1 MTFIQ
6 PIWLASNA
14 LKRAPTFWIPSSNL
28 NKDKL
33 TQNNHQLNLTLS
45 TQSRLINKPT
55 FKLRS
60 V

>member
-6 PIWLASNA
+6 PIWSVSNA
-14 LKRAPTFWIPSSNL
+14 LKRAPTFWITNSNL

-45 TQSRLINKPT
+45 TQSRQLINQH
-55 FKLRS
+55 LN
-60 V
+60 

>member
-14 LKRAPTFWIPSSNL
+14 LKRASTFWIPDSNL

-45 TQSRLINKPT
+45 T
-55 FKLRS
+55 
-60 V
+60 

>member
-1 MTFIQ
+1 MTFIK
-6 PIWLASNA
+6 PIWFVSNA
-14 LKRAPTFWIPSSNL
+14 LKRAPTFWITNSNL